1 MTKVELYLNVVTQY
15 DKEFTKWMNRTDKI
29 LRRYRDERQT
39 NSTQTRYNMLWA
51 NVQTLKAATFSRM
64 PKPDVS
70 RRFKDN
76 DPVGRVASMILE
88 RAMDFEITHYE
99 DLKHCLE
106 SSV

>member
-1 MTKVELYLNVVTQY
+1 
-15 DKEFTKWMNRTDKI
+15 
-29 LRRYRDERQT
+29 
-39 NSTQTRYNMLWA
+39 MLWA

-106 SSV
+106 SSVYDRFLGGRGSAWIRFEP